1 MNDGH
6 LVSSRCFH
14 VFIFSFVFISFSS
27 VNENGMA
34 LKEGHIVAYL
44 RIKYNIERSV
54 QRVEYVFIR
63 LREHSVCVICAGG
76 YVFVSVIPG

>member
-1 MNDGH
+1 
-6 LVSSRCFH
+6 
-14 VFIFSFVFISFSS
+14 
-27 VNENGMA
+27 MA

-63 LREHSVCVICAGG
+63 LREHSVCVICAAG
-76 YVFVSVIPG
+76 YVCVSVIPG

>member
-1 MNDGH
+1 MNNGH

-14 VFIFSFVFISFSS
+14 VFIFSFVFIWFSS
-27 VNENGMA
+27 ANENEIA
-34 LKEGHIVAYL
+34 LKKGLIVAYL